1 MQIKHTPCRQESSWV
16 TPRLAGEKSH
26 DPGAMDNGSRGRVP
40 APTMS
45 RRQENSRGT
54 LCNYQ
59 SLSTLQHP
67 SVKCSRCGGSHSD
80 TQTREPTSRAAG
92 CCEPQRRP
100 PPTPSPGAAEALPLP
115 EQRRW
120 LPYNRCLLQALI
132 FPANLHIQCLRS
144 TLLWGFR
151 VRTDTGAAGN
161 GARWKPSSSSSSGEA
176 RGQATGGSSRL
187 GRQLRGARLCRRY
200 PPRPRYRAGLRDEAM
215 PKAPPAQPGQDRQ
228 RWGLR
233 PAAPP
238 ALQRCSARPATSQR
252 LSITY

>member
-1 MQIKHTPCRQESSWV
+1 M
-16 TPRLAGEKSH
+16 TPRLTGEKPH
-26 DPGAMDNGSRGRVP
+26 DPGTMDNGSRGRVP

-67 SVKCSRCGGSHSD
+67 SVSVPAVVVHTPTPRLGSPPAG
-80 TQTREPTSRAAG
+80 QRGAASPSAG
-92 CCEPQRRP
+92 LP
-100 PPTPSPGAAEALPLP
+100 PRPSPGAAEALPLP

-120 LPYNRCLLQALI
+120 LPYNRRLLQALI